1 MHNQYSIDRWTPP
14 PAPPH
19 HGNAHAV
26 CKLRPCGEK
35 MATPKSARCYEHEAI
50 DPFHAQEAQQTC
62 WVEKEKC
69 ESATISDGCFHEII
83 VIILS

>member
-1 MHNQYSIDRWTPP
+1 MRYIDRNSRAEEAISSIDRWTPP

-19 HGNAHAV
+19 RGNAHAV

-62 WVEKEKC
+62 WVEKEKY
-69 ESATISDGCFHEII
+69 ESARQAT
-83 VIILS
+83 